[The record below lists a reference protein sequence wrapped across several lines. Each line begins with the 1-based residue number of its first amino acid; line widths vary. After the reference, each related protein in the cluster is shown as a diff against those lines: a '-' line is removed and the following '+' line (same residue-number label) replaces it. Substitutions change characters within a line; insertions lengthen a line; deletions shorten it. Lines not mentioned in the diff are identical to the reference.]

1 MRGDSFYRRLLT
13 GGEIGFGEAYQ
24 DGLCDSPDMVELI
37 RLAFVNRQAVD
48 LNRGAMRLLSKR
60 GNLRLHR
67 SRANTAAQS
76 KHNIHAHYDLGNAFF
91 SLFLDETMTYSSAVY
106 ERESQPLADAQR
118 NKYRRICELA
128 GLAASDEVLE
138 IGAGWGGFA
147 MFAAREYGCRVTT
160 ITISLEQFALAS
172 DFVAR
177 AGLDS
182 LVDVQYIDYRSVDG
196 SFDKI
201 VSIEMFE
208 AVGAEFFETFFLQS
222 AKLLRPGGRLAMQV
236 ITVPDRNF
244 EAQRTGVNW
253 IQKYIFPGGVLPSL
267 AEMERSNR
275 RTGLVITE
283 AHDIGLHYAA
293 TLREWRARFWERIDD
308 VRAQGYDERFIRTWD
323 YYLAACEAGFL
334 TRTTQDL
341 QIVFE
346 KPSARLAFSPP
357 WGRCPAGAERAAP
370 AGRIRPPPPTSGE
383 GAYATGE
390 RASVIPAKAGIS
402 PPILPL
408 WGRCPKGREGRAPA
422 GAHPVIPAKAAI
434 SPPILLLWGRC
445 PKGREDRA
453 PRGRPPAPSP
463 EDGGGLGRGV

>member
-1 MRGDSFYRRLLT
+1 MDGLARRAFFAAVRNIRYGSLRVETPDGGSFEATGGEPGPTGVLQVREESFYRRMLI

-24 DGLCDSPDMVELI
+24 AGLCDSPDLVELL
-37 RLAFVNRQAVD
+37 RLAFVNREAVD
-48 LNRGAMRLLSKR
+48 LNRGVMRLLSKR

-76 KHNIHAHYDLGNAFF
+76 KDNIHQHYDLGNAFF

-106 ERESQPLADAQR
+106 EREGQALADAQR

-128 GLAASDEVLE
+128 GLAASDDVLE
-138 IGAGWGGFA
+138 IGTGWGGFA
-147 MFAAREYGCRVTT
+147 ILAAREYGCRVTT
-160 ITISLEQFALAS
+160 ITISQEQFALAS
-172 DFVAR
+172 ERVAQ
-177 AGLDS
+177 AGLGD
-182 LVDVQYIDYRSVDG
+182 LVDVRYIDYRDVEG

-244 EAQRTGVNW
+244 EAQRKGVNW
-253 IQKYIFPGGVLPSL
+253 IQKHIFPGGVLPSL

-275 RTGLVITE
+275 RTRLAITD
-283 AHDIGLHYAA
+283 ARDIGLHYAA
-293 TLREWRARFWERIDD
+293 TLREWRARFWERIDE
-308 VRAQGYDERFIRTWD
+308 VQAQGYDERFIRTWN

-346 KPSARLAFSPP
+346 KP
-357 WGRCPAGAERAAP
+357 AA
-370 AGRIRPPPPTSGE
+370 A
-383 GAYATGE
+383 
-390 RASVIPAKAGIS
+390 
-402 PPILPL
+402 
-408 WGRCPKGREGRAPA
+408 
-422 GAHPVIPAKAAI
+422 
-434 SPPILLLWGRC
+434 
-445 PKGREDRA
+445 
-453 PRGRPPAPSP
+453 
-463 EDGGGLGRGV
+463 